1 MWYDKLVDVV
11 DSLVQL
17 FKYSWEFLAS
27 LGALILPVVPL
38 LLWVGFWTFA
48 VDWVK
53 LRSFLLKGGWISL
66 VLISLVAMLVWGMVA
81 PPEDGFHYILGKQL
95 TNFVGKFVYVT
106 GLVCIMLLCGSVQLA
121 GVFGNCCPP
130 KPPESLEGDEGH

>member
-1 MWYDKLVDVV
+1 MSYSLIE
-11 DSLVQL
+11 SLVNLFSALWQL
-17 FKYSWEFLAS
+17 LGSV
-27 LGALILPVVPL
+27 GALILPLVPL
-38 LLWVGFWTFA
+38 LMWIGFWTFA

-66 VLISLVAMLVWGMVA
+66 VLLSLVAMLVWGVVA

-95 TNFVGKFVYVT
+95 SNFVGKFVYVT
-106 GLVCIMLLCGSVQLA
+106 GLVCIMLLSGAVQLA
-121 GVFGNCCPP
+121 GVFGSCCPP

>member
-1 MWYDKLVDVV
+1 MSHPLIE
-11 DSLVQL
+11 SIINLL
-17 FKYSWEFLAS
+17 GAIWELLGS
-27 LGALILPVVPL
+27 VGALILPVVPL

-53 LRSFLLKGGWISL
+53 LRAFFLKGSWIGL
-66 VLISLVAMLVWGMVA
+66 VLLSLVAMLVWGMAA

-106 GLVCIMLLCGSVQLA
+106 GLVCIMLLSGAVQLA
-121 GVFGNCCPP
+121 GVFGGCFPP
-130 KPPESLEGDEGH
+130 KPPESLDNDSGH

>member
-1 MWYDKLVDVV
+1 MLQSLV

-17 FKYSWEFLAS
+17 FLAVWAVFAS
-27 LGALILPVVPL
+27 VGELILPVVPL

-53 LRSFLLKGGWISL
+53 LRAFLLKGGGAGL
-66 VLISLVAMLVWGMVA
+66 VLLSLVAVLVWGMVA

-95 TNFVGKFVYVT
+95 TNFVGKFVYVS
-106 GLVCIMLLCGSVQLA
+106 GLVCIMLLSGAVQLA
-121 GVFGNCCPP
+121 GVFGDRCPP
-130 KPPESLEGDEGH
+130 KPPESLDSGH

>member
-1 MWYDKLVDVV
+1 MSHPLI
-11 DSLVQL
+11 DSIIN
-17 FKYSWEFLAS
+17 FLGALWDLLGS
-27 LGALILPVVPL
+27 VGALILPIVPL

-53 LRSFLLKGGWISL
+53 LRAFLLKGGGVGL
-66 VLISLVAMLVWGMVA
+66 VLLSLVAMLVWGMVA

-106 GLVCIMLLCGSVQLA
+106 GLVCIMLLSGAVQLA
-121 GVFGNCCPP
+121 GVFGECCPP
-130 KPPESLEGDEGH
+130 KPPESLDSDSGH